1 VTAEPLSNEELA
13 GLRRACRKG
22 VTAPDN
28 RLAALTYREA
38 RGLLTTIDARDAEIA
53 SLRDS
58 CAEAINVA
66 VPLKWDRDHMLHE
79 LKRIGEMAQEI
90 IDLRPPPSP
99 STVALAKAVSKRVS
113 AGLALPNVSN
123 NWGTE

>member
-38 RGLLTTIDARDAEIA
+38 RGLLATIDARDAEIERLHGAMAPFAA
-53 SLRDS
+53 SAVKHGDATINDVR
-58 CAEAINVA
+58 AAIGLPAWVPAWPATRPAARPVA
-66 VPLKWDRDHMLHE
+66 R
-79 LKRIGEMAQEI
+79 R
-90 IDLRPPPSP
+90 S
-99 STVALAKAVSKRVS
+99 S
-113 AGLALPNVSN
+113 AT
-123 NWGTE
+123 GTR